1 MPKKIDG
8 RTALKAA
15 LLAAGFQPD
24 LRSRDAYK
32 LYDIPNFRIDF
43 GKKSARLEE
52 KYADAW
58 RGVSDTLYFGQVTE
72 AFVHDWATWALGR
85 VRGERGKREPDVPR
99 TASQDRARDKGRQ
112 RSAEAKRLTDGPGF
126 YVTNGTTSGLRRAI
140 NHEEPFKT
148 LDAATEFAKQQLHN
162 YISMRFTY
170 LLPVEIF
177 ESKSRQDAE
186 MGDGTVW
193 WIDGKRKAAPV
204 DPRQLGFEGVKHAHH
219 ETRSLKTCGPRG
231 LPSNSREP
239 SLRSGVKHAHAYVR
253 RVHIGDTL
261 EMGDLPPGKIAMV
274 NTDDGWAVV
283 HLGPGRHIAK
293 IVLDGASYKAA
304 KHVYLAERERG

>member
-1 MPKKIDG
+1 MPKIDG

-72 AFVHDWATWALGR
+72 AFAHDWATWALGW
-85 VRGERGKREPDVPR
+85 VRGDRKGRMPAPER

-186 MGDGTVW
+186 MGVGTVW
-193 WIDGKRKAAPV
+193 WFDGKRKAAPV
-204 DPRQLGFEGVKHAHH
+204 DPRQLSFEGVKHAH
-219 ETRSLKTCGPRG
+219 
-231 LPSNSREP
+231 
-239 SLRSGVKHAHAYVR
+239 AYAR

-304 KHVYLAERERG
+304 KHVYLAEREHG